1 MLNRNN
7 ESAWISDSSQNII
20 DYFQKMEIF
29 FHQLYQD
36 IEDEYKVLFVYYF
49 SLFVF
54 HDFIAQEFS
63 SKEAMSNIKTS
74 FESLMNEGKEALE
87 SVKHIVD
94 EGKTALKSM
103 NIQVMKESKIKLD
116 SLKNIMQDGRKAY
129 NQTITKIQVQKNI
142 NLSI

>member
-1 MLNRNN
+1 
-7 ESAWISDSSQNII
+7 
-20 DYFQKMEIF
+20 
-29 FHQLYQD
+29 
-36 IEDEYKVLFVYYF
+36 
-49 SLFVF
+49 
-54 HDFIAQEFS
+54 
-63 SKEAMSNIKTS
+63 
-74 FESLMNEGKEALE
+74 MNEGKEALE

-103 NIQVMKESKIKLD
+103 NIPVMKESKIKLD

>member
-1 MLNRNN
+1 
-7 ESAWISDSSQNII
+7 
-20 DYFQKMEIF
+20 MEIF

-63 SKEAMSNIKTS
+63 SKEAMSNLKTS
-74 FESLMNEGKEALE
+74 FGSLLIEGKEALE
-87 SVKHIVD
+87 SVKNVVD

-116 SLKNIMQDGRKAY
+116 SLKKIMQDGRKAY
-129 NQTITKIQVQKNI
+129 NQTITKIQVK
-142 NLSI
+142 LKS